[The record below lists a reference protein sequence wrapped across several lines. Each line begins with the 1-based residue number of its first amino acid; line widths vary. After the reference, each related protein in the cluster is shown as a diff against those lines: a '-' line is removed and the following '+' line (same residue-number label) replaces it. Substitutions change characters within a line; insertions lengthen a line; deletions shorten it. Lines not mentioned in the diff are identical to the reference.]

1 MFRLALIFAF
11 SFILLA
17 LCLGV
22 LLKCERIWLL
32 SRASRKGFNPKKDK
46 PTMFH
51 VRELILQ
58 DEKEMAVQMY
68 CQIFKVNRE
77 QAKREV
83 ENLERS
89 IKEKNP

>member
-1 MFRLALIFAF
+1 MFRAAFIFLVT
-11 SFILLA
+11 FILVGGCFFILFK
-17 LCLGV
+17 G
-22 LLKCERIWLL
+22 KRIWLIN
-32 SRASRKGFNPKKDK
+32 RARRRGFNPKKDK

-58 DEKEMAVQMY
+58 DEKEMAIQMY
-68 CQIFKVNRE
+68 CEIFKTGRSE
-77 QAKREV
+77 ATREV